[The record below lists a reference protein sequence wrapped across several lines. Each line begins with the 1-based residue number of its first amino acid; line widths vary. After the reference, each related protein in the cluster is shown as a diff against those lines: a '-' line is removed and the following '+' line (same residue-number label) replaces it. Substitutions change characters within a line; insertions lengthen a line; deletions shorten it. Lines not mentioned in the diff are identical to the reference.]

1 MAFYESIA
9 PWYDHIFPATP
20 AQLSFTETICGPLRG
35 KKILDVGCGTGN
47 LSLLLSAAGAEVC
60 GIDLDPEMI
69 ARARQKVAPGKHADF
84 RVGNMLELELLELPF
99 RPEAVVCF
107 GNTLVHLHQDHE
119 LTSFFQQVHRLLPR
133 RAYLLLQ
140 LIHYNHILD
149 HQVQGLPSIDN
160 EHLLFERRYRLM
172 DNGLLAFDTTLQ
184 VKSENRKIQNSV
196 LLNPLRKEHL
206 EELLLKNG
214 FGALQFFGDFKGGPL
229 LANSTPLV
237 LAAQKI

>member
-9 PWYDHIFPATP
+9 PWYDHIFPPAP
-20 AQLSFTETICGPLRG
+20 AQLNFTESICGPLKD
-35 KKILDVGCGTGN
+35 KKILDIGCGTGN

-60 GIDLDPEMI
+60 GLDLDPEMI
-69 ARARQKVAPGKHADF
+69 ARARKKVSSGKEIDF
-84 RVGNMLELELLELPF
+84 RVGNMLELEQLELPF

-133 RAYLLLQ
+133 GAYLLLQ

-149 HQVQGLPSIDN
+149 HQVNSLPSIDN
-160 EHLLFERRYRLM
+160 EHLLFDRRYRLM
-172 DNGLLAFDTTLQ
+172 DNGLLAFDTTLH
-184 VKSENRKIQNSV
+184 VKSENREIQNSV
-196 LLNPLRKEHL
+196 TLNPLRKEHL
-206 EELLLKNG
+206 EKLLRENG
-214 FGALQFFGDFKGGPL
+214 FGNLQFFGDFKGGPL